1 MWRLQRPQK
10 RFVPPLGAA
19 TSTGPIL
26 LVSFLKYFKLN
37 LKMQTFFIFRYL
49 SYFSKNSQK
58 TSFFGHFWR
67 FWVTENIFFKNFFPS
82 YCELFRKTF
91 AIYGYNRYLCMLEKY
106 DLTTNMQGQGNIVG
120 EVPKTLDFWGE
131 GGPPYHSQTDRA
143 DFKVSSM
150 GMLGM

>member
-1 MWRLQRPQK
+1 ML
-10 RFVPPLGAA
+10 
-19 TSTGPIL
+19 
-26 LVSFLKYFKLN
+26 
-37 LKMQTFFIFRYL
+37 FFRNF

-91 AIYGYNRYLCMLEKY
+91 AIYRYNRYLCMLEKY

-120 EVPKTLDFWGE
+120 EVPKTLDFWGGGG
-131 GGPPYHSQTDRA
+131 GGPSPTTAKLTEQISKFHPWACWACKSKKSIFFFCRYSFSILRY
-143 DFKVSSM
+143 F
-150 GMLGM
+150 